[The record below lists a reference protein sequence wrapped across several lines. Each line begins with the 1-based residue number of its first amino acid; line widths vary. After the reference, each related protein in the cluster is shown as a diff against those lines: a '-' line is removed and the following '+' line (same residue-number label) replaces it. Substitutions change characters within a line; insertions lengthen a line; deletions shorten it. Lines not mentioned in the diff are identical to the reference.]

1 MPRKIPEGSGCS
13 GYYIGRKLMIGRILA
28 SIVRVVKSRRLQLA
42 GCAAGRKKISIE
54 FRWGN
59 PLENSLPLEGVT

>member
-1 MPRKIPEGSGCS
+1 MPRKIPEGSGCL

-54 FRWGN
+54 F
-59 PLENSLPLEGVT
+59 